1 MGGAGGDIEGG
12 RTVGGSGPGDRDM
25 EIPGAA
31 PGDLKLLKTP
41 GGGGVRAGGVSG
53 VLTGAPKTL
62 GDAGVE
68 LSLGFGKP
76 KKPAGGGV
84 KTGGAGGR
92 D

>member
-12 RTVGGSGPGDRDM
+12 GTAGSGGPGDRDM
-25 EIPGAA
+25 GATGTA
-31 PGDLKLLKTP
+31 PGGLKLLKTP
-41 GGGGVRAGGVSG
+41 GGGQVRSGGASG
-53 VLTGAPKTL
+53 VLTGVPKIL
-62 GDAGVE
+62 GDAGLG

-84 KTGGAGGR
+84 KTGGVGVR